1 MFGTEDEYERA
12 VRGASIHAYETEGSF
27 GTTMKSLVV
36 VGLLSSAAYFA
47 FNYYNSAV
55 ASTNQTAVLAQV
67 SETLPSVVMSAT
79 HTREVEDDYLI
90 ALNNMEVD
98 ILGEEKNENVK
109 LDTSAQESL
118 SEAMSSIID
127 DSSVLDSSNYTKEL
141 IKEIKD
147 DVVNDAPSKVEKSR
161 VVIVKKGDTLASLSA
176 KFYGDSMKYDKIIA
190 SNGGIIATDGKI
202 YAGETINLPY

>member
-27 GTTMKSLVV
+27 GSTMKSLVV

-47 FNYYNSAV
+47 FNYYNTAI
-55 ASTNQTAVLAQV
+55 NQTTVLAQV
-67 SETLPSVVMSAT
+67 NETLPSVVMSAT

-90 ALNNMEVD
+90 ALSNMEVD
-98 ILGEEKNENVK
+98 ILGEEKKEKVK

-147 DVVNDAPSKVEKSR
+147 DVVNDAPSKIEKSR

-190 SNGGIIATDGKI
+190 SNGGIIANDGKI